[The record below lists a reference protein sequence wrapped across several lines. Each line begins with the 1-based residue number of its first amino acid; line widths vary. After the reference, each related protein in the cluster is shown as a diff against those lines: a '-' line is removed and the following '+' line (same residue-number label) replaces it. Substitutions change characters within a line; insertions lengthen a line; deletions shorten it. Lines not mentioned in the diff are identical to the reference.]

1 MLSQSFHR
9 RHQAIWRT
17 RPRPPALSLPPRIS
31 HGDPSNAPPLTLTS
45 SSCVSFMRFLVW
57 LDSLSISP
65 CRRGGTGEADVKT
78 GSWANSSEKRSDDD
92 ESSIVNLK
100 DAEEEEAEVFEHLGK
115 KVPEEADVGRQVGDG
130 EAEDKSGGGSS
141 YSGHHLE
148 HWNQHFTRQDFR
160 QATCA
165 KVHTN
170 FNSRTV
176 RTPDLTPFPL
186 GLCLVFNDGFFF

>member
-1 MLSQSFHR
+1 MMASCMKIRNTGCSLQRTCVIRPLVFAWGGGFYSR
-9 RHQAIWRT
+9 RRSEH
-17 RPRPPALSLPPRIS
+17 SLEFDGQRD
-31 HGDPSNAPPLTLTS
+31 G
-45 SSCVSFMRFLVW
+45 V
-57 LDSLSISP
+57 
-65 CRRGGTGEADVKT
+65 
-78 GSWANSSEKRSDDD
+78 D
-92 ESSIVNLK
+92 EDVNLK
-100 DAEEEEAEVFEHLGK
+100 DAEEEEAEVFEHLGE